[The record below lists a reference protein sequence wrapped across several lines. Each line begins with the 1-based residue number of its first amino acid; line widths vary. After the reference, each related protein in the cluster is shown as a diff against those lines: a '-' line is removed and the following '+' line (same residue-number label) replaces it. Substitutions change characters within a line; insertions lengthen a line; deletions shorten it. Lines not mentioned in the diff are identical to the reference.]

1 MTKTGEFE
9 RIKRILAP
17 LAVGSAGAF
26 DLTDDAAVFP
36 TEPDRDLVVTTD
48 TMVAGVHFIG
58 TEPPQLIARKLLRVN
73 LSDLAAMGARPQYYT
88 LNIALPSTTEDEW
101 LEQFAQGLEADQG
114 RFGITLAGGDSV
126 STPGPV
132 TLTVTAI
139 GSVPRGQ
146 ALRRSGARIGDRILV
161 SGTIG
166 DAAFGLLAL
175 TGALPP
181 LPDAARDRLIERYRL
196 PQPRVALGERLTG
209 IAHAAIDVSDGLVA
223 DLRHIAET
231 SACGAVLR
239 AAAVPRSED
248 VRALL
253 QSTPSLQETGLAGG
267 DDYELLFTVAADRV
281 PAMAELAGQLSLPL
295 TEVGEIVDGAS
306 VRVLDAAGRE
316 LKIGS
321 GGWVHR

>member
-101 LEQFAQGLEADQG
+101 LEQFAEGLEADQG

-209 IAHAAIDVSDGLVA
+209 IAHAAIDVSDGQ
-223 DLRHIAET
+223 I
-231 SACGAVLR
+231 GR
-239 AAAVPRSED
+239 AHV
-248 VRALL
+248 
-253 QSTPSLQETGLAGG
+253 
-267 DDYELLFTVAADRV
+267 
-281 PAMAELAGQLSLPL
+281 
-295 TEVGEIVDGAS
+295 
-306 VRVLDAAGRE
+306 
-316 LKIGS
+316 
-321 GGWVHR
+321 